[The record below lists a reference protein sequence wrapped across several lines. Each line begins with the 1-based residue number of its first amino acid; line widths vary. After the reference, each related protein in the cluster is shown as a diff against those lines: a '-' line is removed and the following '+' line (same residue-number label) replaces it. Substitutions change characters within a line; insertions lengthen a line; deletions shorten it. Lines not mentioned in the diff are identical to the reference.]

1 MVIIM
6 KIIYII
12 VILIIILIIMQWTN
26 TACNLS
32 FQQFWEDL
40 LIPRYHFLCNTI
52 PIKTT
57 RMIPIATINMTGKIL
72 KVI

>member
-1 MVIIM
+1 MN
-6 KIIYII
+6 IIYFI
-12 VILIIILIIMQWTN
+12 VILINIRIIMQWTN

-40 LIPRYHFLCNTI
+40 LITRYPFLCNTI

-57 RMIPIATINMTGKIL
+57 RMKPPIATINMIGKTL
-72 KVI
+72 KVIKI

>member
-12 VILIIILIIMQWTN
+12 VILIIMQWTN

-40 LIPRYHFLCNTI
+40 LIPRYNFLCNTI

-57 RMIPIATINMTGKIL
+57 RIIPIATGKMIGKTL